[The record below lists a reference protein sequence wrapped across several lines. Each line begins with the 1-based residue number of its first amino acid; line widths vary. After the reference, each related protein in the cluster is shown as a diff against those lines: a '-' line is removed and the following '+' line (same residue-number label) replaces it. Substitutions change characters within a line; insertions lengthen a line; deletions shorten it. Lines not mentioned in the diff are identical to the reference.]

1 MIEKNS
7 KDEIDVLSLFS
18 LIGKKTNS
26 LLVLIINFFI
36 SFLNLIISILYLVK
50 RNYLILLISLIIG
63 SIVGYFYEKNLY
75 VPQYQTTLTLSPNFG
90 STYHLYENIKF
101 YQSLI
106 VQKDFEKLIVYLKI
120 DSTEAKSL
128 LSISI
133 EPYKNES
140 LNLKNFKRLLNTA
153 DSTTAL
159 TLSYSKYSNKIPFE
173 SYLSHVIKLKLSNNK
188 VPPLLETSIITAIEE
203 NKYYRDKKNT
213 YLKNL
218 KIKREYVEASI
229 QKIDTLLFAKKGTD
243 IGDLNS
249 KNSGTTILLD
259 KNQNTNLDLKLFNN
273 YSTLNNE
280 LIYINN
286 ELNKNTNIIN
296 IISSFPKTAEISN
309 KSKNHYII
317 SGSFLFLFTLIIILF
332 KRINAILGQNPD
344 FKVNLVNYKK

>member
-36 SFLNLIISILYLVK
+36 SFLNLIVSLLYLVK
-50 RNYLILLISLIIG
+50 RNYLILLISLLIG
-63 SIVGYFYEKNLY
+63 SLIGYFYEKNLY
-75 VPQYQTTLTLSPNFG
+75 FPQYQTTLTLSPNFG

-106 VQKDFEKLIVYLKI
+106 EQEDFEKLSDILKI

-133 EPYKNES
+133 EPYKNEK
-140 LNLKNFKRLLNTA
+140 LNLEGFEKLLNMA

-159 TLSYSKYSNKIPFE
+159 TLTYSEYANKIPFE
-173 SYLSHVIKLKLSNNK
+173 SYISHVIKLNLSNNK
-188 VPPLLETSIITAIEE
+188 IPPQLEHSIITALEK

-243 IGDLNS
+243 IGDFNS
-249 KNSGTTILLD
+249 KNLGTTILLD
-259 KNQNTNLDLKLFNN
+259 KNQNTNLELKLFDN

-286 ELNKNTNIIN
+286 ELNKKANIIN
-296 IISSFPKTAEISN
+296 IISSFPMIAEISN
-309 KSKNHYII
+309 ENKSYNIVF
-317 SGSFLFLFTLIIILF
+317 GLFLFLFTLIIILF
-332 KRINAILGQNPD
+332 KRINALLGQDPN
-344 FKVNLVNYKK
+344 FKIKLVNYKK

>member
-1 MIEKNS
+1 MTEKNS

-36 SFLNLIISILYLVK
+36 SFLNLIVSLLYIVK
-50 RNYLILLISLIIG
+50 RNYLVLLISLLIG
-63 SIVGYFYEKNLY
+63 SLIGYFYEKYLY
-75 VPQYQTTLTLSPNFG
+75 VPHYQTTLTLNPNFG
-90 STYHLYENIKF
+90 STYHLYKNIKF

-106 VQKDFEKLIVYLKI
+106 EQKDFEKLSDILNI
-120 DSTEAKSL
+120 DSSFTKFIISF
-128 LSISI
+128 SI

-159 TLSYSKYSNKIPFE
+159 TLSYSEYADKIPFE
-173 SYLSHVIKLKLSNNK
+173 SYISHVIKLKLTNNK
-188 VPPLLETSIITAIEE
+188 VPTQLEHSIITAIEK

-229 QKIDTLLFAKKGTD
+229 QKIDTLLFAKKETD
-243 IGDLNS
+243 IDDLNS

-259 KNQNTNLDLKLFNN
+259 KNQNTHPELKLFDN
-273 YSTLNNE
+273 YSKLNNE

-286 ELNKNTNIIN
+286 QLNKNANVIN
-296 IISSFPKTAEISN
+296 IISSFSKTAEISKEN
-309 KSKNHYII
+309 KTPYIV
-317 SGSFLFLFTLIIILF
+317 SGLFLFLFTLIIILF
-332 KRINAILGQNPD
+332 KKISAFLSQNVNFKINHI
-344 FKVNLVNYKK
+344 

>member
-1 MIEKNS
+1 MTEKNS

-36 SFLNLIISILYLVK
+36 SFLNLIVSLLYLVK
-50 RNYLILLISLIIG
+50 RNYLILLISLLIG
-63 SIVGYFYEKNLY
+63 SLIGYFYEKNLY
-75 VPQYQTTLTLSPNFG
+75 VPKYQTTLTLSPNFG

-106 VQKDFEKLIVYLKI
+106 RQEDFEKLSDILKI

-133 EPYKNES
+133 EPYKNEE
-140 LNLKNFKRLLNTA
+140 LNLKGFEQLLNMA
-153 DSTTAL
+153 DSNTGL
-159 TLSYSKYSNKIPFE
+159 TLTYSEYADKIPFE
-173 SYLSHVIKLKLSNNK
+173 SYISHVIKLNLSNNK
-188 VPPLLETSIITAIEE
+188 IPPQLEHSIITALEK

-243 IGDLNS
+243 NDAFNR
-249 KNSGTTILLD
+249 KNLGTTILLD
-259 KNQNTNLDLKLFNN
+259 KSQNTNLKLKLFDN

-286 ELNKNTNIIN
+286 ELNKKANIIN
-296 IISSFPKTAEISN
+296 IISSFPMIAEISN
-309 KSKNHYII
+309 ENKSPNIVI
-317 SGSFLFLFTLIIILF
+317 GLFLFLFTLIIILF
-332 KRINAILGQNPD
+332 KRINALLGQDPN
-344 FKVNLVNYKK
+344 FKIKLVNYKK